1 MTTLVTP
8 QTRPSP
14 DPSTSGLSLSPE
26 CPQVWTGDVDNIG
39 DNSPHSVRFERSA
52 YLSPSVDHL
61 WTGSREPLVGSRRI
75 CGRNCPHWGRTTSVL
90 FLSPDH
96 RPSSTRPPTASPQR
110 NSPHLRGNS
119 PLCTESTSPMT
130 MTTYFHSSGT
140 TQPSRTSPWISPLV
154 FVNRRLSWASLPER
168 TSRPACKGV
177 DE

>member
-14 DPSTSGLSLSPE
+14 TPSVSGLSLSPE
-26 CPQVWTGDVDNIG
+26 CPQVWTKDVDNIG

-61 WTGSREPLVGSRRI
+61 WTGSRQPLVGSSRV
-75 CGRNCPHWGRTTSVL
+75 CGRNCSHWGRTTGVL

-110 NSPHLRGNS
+110 SSALPRGNS

-130 MTTYFHSSGT
+130 MTTYFHQSIT

-154 FVNRRLSWASLPER
+154 FVNRRLSWASLAER
-168 TSRPACKGV
+168 TRRPACKGV

>member
-1 MTTLVTP
+1 MTTLITS

-14 DPSTSGLSLSPE
+14 SPSPSGLSLSPE
-26 CPQVWTGDVDNIG
+26 CPQVWTDHVDKVG
-39 DNSPHSVRFERSA
+39 DNSPRRVRFVRSA
-52 YLSPSVDHL
+52 YLSPPVDHL
-61 WTGSREPLVGSRRI
+61 WKGSKGPLVGSSRI
-75 CGRNCPHWGRTTSVL
+75 CGRNCSHWGRTTGVL

-110 NSPHLRGNS
+110 NRALPRGNS

-130 MTTYFHSSGT
+130 MTTYFHSSVT

-154 FVNRRLSWASLPER
+154 FVNRRRTWASMFKR
-168 TSRPACKGV
+168 TGRPVRKGV